1 LVISFRQFGQ
11 CGFMGGRKKEV
22 SVSVLRGKRMIEVR
36 IVEPGIV
43 IQRAIGALE
52 ATEEIIKVRMRATRN
67 TAPALRLTFH
77 ECEPHGITS
86 GDDEGG

>member
-1 LVISFRQFGQ
+1 
-11 CGFMGGRKKEV
+11 
-22 SVSVLRGKRMIEVR
+22 MIEVR
-36 IVEPGIV
+36 IVE
-43 IQRAIGALE
+43 RADGTLDDDAALE